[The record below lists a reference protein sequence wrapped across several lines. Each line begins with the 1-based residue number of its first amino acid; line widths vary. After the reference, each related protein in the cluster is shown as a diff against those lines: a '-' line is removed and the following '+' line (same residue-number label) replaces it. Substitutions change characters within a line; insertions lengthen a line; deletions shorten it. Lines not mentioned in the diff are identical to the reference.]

1 MEAIQFIDLCKAF
14 GDYKVIDG
22 LTFNVS
28 EHCVFGFLGENGAG
42 KTTTMKMLLGLL
54 KPDSGTIKVMN
65 ETVTYGNTATNKYI
79 GYLADVPEFYGFMTS
94 QEYLKLCGEITG
106 LSKTQISKKSE
117 ELLHLVGLEGNKRKI
132 ANYSRGM
139 KQRLGLAQALLNS
152 PQILVCDEPTS
163 ALDPVGRKE
172 VLDIIKQVSNET
184 TVMFS
189 THVLSDI
196 ERICDRVGVLKS
208 GKIVL
213 NGTLQELKQIRR
225 TNVLEM
231 EFRDNA
237 DLEQFAK
244 LDYMS
249 SVEMAVDMESLC
261 INIKSENIY
270 DTYKMVLQKL
280 AETTILPNRFEVL
293 EPTLEDV
300 FLEVIQ

>member
-1 MEAIQFIDLCKAF
+1 
-14 GDYKVIDG
+14 
-22 LTFNVS
+22 
-28 EHCVFGFLGENGAG
+28 
-42 KTTTMKMLLGLL
+42 
-54 KPDSGTIKVMN
+54 
-65 ETVTYGNTATNKYI
+65 
-79 GYLADVPEFYGFMTS
+79 MTS